1 MAQLDITETLDSLC
15 TSVAID
21 TSDALESSGTSK
33 APALPSFIDLAPTT
47 IETDMTLH
55 NIYTWLHPAFN
66 SLSVDFKKSDQQ
78 YCGLTCTMFVLSL
91 VEFEVSFFE
100 DNKKRM
106 IEFKRMCGSR
116 ESFVEAM
123 SLISAH
129 LKVSFKGVNR
139 SLSVPPLPL
148 DLPDLETTDK
158 KYHVFDHL
166 GAYVSDESM
175 LSEKIQGLSGI
186 VANFKRFA
194 PEDMHEKIVND
205 MTFRI
210 FDLIRNEQDDF
221 FSLNM
226 LTMCIFCIAILAE
239 KLDTTLTPLWFE
251 KAVPVVVAHIKNE
264 NLHVRREALRA
275 ALNLILKGKHF
286 IDKIVNS
293 EFIVIINLEAQGRD
307 GVLCQDYEA
316 MELAKK
322 IIKAI

>member
-1 MAQLDITETLDSLC
+1 MAQLDITESLESLC
-15 TSVAID
+15 ITVEID
-21 TSDALESSGTSK
+21 TSNALEPSGTFE
-33 APALPSFIDLAPTT
+33 APALPSYIELTPTT
-47 IETDMTLH
+47 IETVMSLQDI
-55 NIYTWLHPAFN
+55 NIWLYSAFN
-66 SLSVDFKKSDQQ
+66 SLSVDFKKSDQED
-78 YCGLTCTMFVLSL
+78 CGFTCTMFILSL
-91 VEFEVSFFE
+91 VQFEVSIFKV
-100 DNKKRM
+100 NGKHM
-106 IEFKRMCGSR
+106 IMFKRMCGER
-116 ESFVEAM
+116 ETFVKAM
-123 SLISAH
+123 TLISTH
-129 LKVSFKGVNR
+129 LKVSFIGVNR
-139 SLSVPPLPL
+139 LLLPLPLPL

-158 KYHVFDHL
+158 KYHVFNHFS
-166 GAYVSDESM
+166 AYVSDESM
-175 LSEKIQGLSGI
+175 FREKIQGLSGI
-186 VANFKRFA
+186 VANFNIYA
-194 PEDMHEKIVND
+194 PEEMHEKIVID
-205 MTFRI
+205 VSFRI
-210 FDLIRNEQDDF
+210 FDLIRYGQDDF

-286 IDKIVNS
+286 IDQIVNS